1 MGPEEL
7 NLEDVLRVIFRPIL
21 KEVLTEELKG
31 RPSESSTPAEIIEI
45 EVLKH
50 KEYLSA
56 RDVQKL
62 FGLNH
67 NTLRGWRGQ
76 GRGPAYSR
84 DGDLILY
91 KRSDVEAYL
100 KSNRVRTYDQKGRG
114 AI

>member
-1 MGPEEL
+1 MGSPGL
-7 NLEDVLRVIFRPIL
+7 N
-21 KEVLTEELKG
+21 EVLELVAGYLKPIFQEALSSELKTAA
-31 RPSESSTPAEIIEI
+31 TPAQPPEIVEI
-45 EVLKH
+45 EVLRH

-56 RDVQKL
+56 KEVQKL

-67 NTLRGWRGQ
+67 NTLRSWRGQ

-100 KSNRVRTYDQKGRG
+100 KSNRVRTYDQIGK
-114 AI
+114 